1 MKTNSLIL
9 YFYGKTLFFNYK
21 DIDYKSNF
29 KSINE
34 GKIVDILLFRQEF
47 AYLLK
52 KNNIN
57 NNLIGDNLLYITIND
72 SYLELEMLN
81 EIFKEF
87 NFKNVLIIPLEKFL
101 DNHTY
106 LFISRNVVVVSKN
119 YKTIINSCDKKVVEL
134 FLLSLVKENKIKND
148 LYIIKENNDELGT
161 YLKDTFRMYSIY
173 NPKDYI
179 FAKFLKKVTKMWLFF
194 YDML

>member
-1 MKTNSLIL
+1 MKSNSLIL

-29 KSINE
+29 KSIND
-34 GKIVDILLFRQEF
+34 GKITDILLFRQEF

-57 NNLIGDNLLYITIND
+57 NNLIGDNLLYISIND
-72 SYLELEMLN
+72 SYLELEMLK
-81 EIFKEF
+81 EIFHEF
-87 NFKNVLIIPLEKFL
+87 NFKTVRIVSLEKFL

-106 LFISRNVVVVSKN
+106 LLISKNVVVVSKN
-119 YKTIINSCDKKVVEL
+119 YKTVINSCDKNVVEL
-134 FLLSLVKENKIKND
+134 FLLSLVKEHKIRND
-148 LYIIKENNDELGT
+148 LYIIKETSDELGK
-161 YLKDTFRMYSIY
+161 YLKQTFRMYSIY

-179 FAKFLKKVTKMWLFF
+179 FAKFLKKVTKM
-194 YDML
+194 

>member
-9 YFYGKTLFFNYK
+9 YFYGKNLFFNYK
-21 DIDYKSNF
+21 DIDYKCNF
-29 KSINE
+29 KSIND

-57 NNLIGDNLLYITIND
+57 NNLIGDNLLYISIYD
-72 SYLELEMLN
+72 SYLELVMLK
-81 EIFKEF
+81 ELFKEF
-87 NFKNVLIIPLEKFL
+87 NFKTVKIVSLEKFL

-106 LFISRNVVVVSKN
+106 LLISKNVIVVSKN
-119 YKTIINSCDKKVVEL
+119 YKTVINSCDKNVVEL
-134 FLLSLVKENKIKND
+134 FLLSLVKERKIKND
-148 LYIIKENNDELGT
+148 LYIIKEVNDELGK
-161 YLKDTFRMYSIY
+161 YLKQTFRMYSIY

-179 FAKFLKKVTKMWLFF
+179 FAKFLKKVTKM
-194 YDML
+194 

>member
-9 YFYGKTLFFNYK
+9 YFYGKNLIFNYK
-21 DIDYKSNF
+21 DIDYKCNF
-29 KSINE
+29 KSIND

-57 NNLIGDNLLYITIND
+57 NNLIGDNLLYISIYD
-72 SYLELEMLN
+72 SYLELEMLK
-81 EIFKEF
+81 ELFKEF
-87 NFKNVLIIPLEKFL
+87 NFKTVKIVSLEKFL

-106 LFISRNVVVVSKN
+106 LLISKNVIVVSKN
-119 YKTIINSCDKKVVEL
+119 YKTVINSCDKNVVEL
-134 FLLSLVKENKIKND
+134 FLLSLVKERKIKND
-148 LYIIKENNDELGT
+148 LYIIKEVNDELGK
-161 YLKDTFRMYSIY
+161 YLKQTFRMYSIY

-179 FAKFLKKVTKMWLFF
+179 FAKFLKKVTKM
-194 YDML
+194 

>member
-179 FAKFLKKVTKMWLFF
+179 FAKFLKKVTKM
-194 YDML
+194 